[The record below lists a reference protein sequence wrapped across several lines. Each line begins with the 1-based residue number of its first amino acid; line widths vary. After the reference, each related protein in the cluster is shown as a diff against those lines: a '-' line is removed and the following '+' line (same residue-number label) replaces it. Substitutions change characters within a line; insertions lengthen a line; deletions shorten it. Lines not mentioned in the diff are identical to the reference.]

1 VTQAGAV
8 LIYGRGGD
16 LGDFK
21 QFGDDLVTR
30 SLRSKYDLGIQAF
43 RAERR
48 DAFFDALNKAKA
60 PIKEL
65 HIFSHSYGAGL
76 VVGYQDRALIDA
88 RDSMRDFYRGQRT
101 PQQVV
106 LNTEKGVLFAHDL
119 FRAPYAGLRDGLRR
133 KFAPGAF
140 IKIWGCNSG
149 VANHVYT
156 DPVGRDEEQL
166 VIEHLGYTASP
177 DYSIG
182 AEFYW
187 RALNDGR
194 LPSIAQ
200 AIASYF
206 NVPVFGATS
215 GSHIEMSARGRWLSA
230 SKISRSIIA
239 RDDIRL
245 HPDRGTYVEFK
256 PSGR

>member
-1 VTQAGAV
+1 MTQAGAV

-21 QFGDDLVTR
+21 QFGDDLITR
-30 SLRSKYDLGIQAF
+30 SLRSKYGTSIQAF

-48 DAFFDALNKAKA
+48 DAFFDALSKAKA
-60 PIKEL
+60 PISEL
-65 HIFSHSYGAGL
+65 HIFSHSFGAGL
-76 VVGYQDRALIDA
+76 VVGYHDDGIELRRKNIRNTFRRQAI
-88 RDSMRDFYRGQRT
+88 

-106 LNTEKGVLFAHDL
+106 LNTETGILFVHDL
-119 FRAPYAGLRDGLRR
+119 LRVPYSGLRDGLRR
-133 KFAPGAF
+133 KFASGAF

-149 VANHVYT
+149 MPNHVYS
-156 DPVGRDEEQL
+156 DPVERDRRQFVVEAS
-166 VIEHLGYTASP
+166 GYTASP
-177 DYSIG
+177 DYRIG

-187 RALNDGR
+187 RALNGGR

-200 AIASYF
+200 AIATYF

-215 GSHIEMSARGRWLSA
+215 GSHIEMNARGHWLSA
-230 SKISRSIIA
+230 SRIARPIVA

-245 HPDRGTYVEFK
+245 HPDRGSYVEFK

>member
-1 VTQAGAV
+1 MTQAGAM
-8 LIYGRGGD
+8 LIYGRGDD

-30 SLRSKYDLGIQAF
+30 GLRSKYGLGIQAF
-43 RAERR
+43 RADRR
-48 DAFFDALNKAKA
+48 DAFFDALSKAKA

-65 HIFSHSYGAGL
+65 HIFSHSFGAVL
-76 VVGYQDRALIDA
+76 VLGYHDEGLIDA

-106 LNTEKGVLFAHDL
+106 LNTEKGLLLVHDL

-133 KFAPGAF
+133 KFASGAF

-156 DPVGRDEEQL
+156 DPMERDRRQL
-166 VIEHLGYTASP
+166 VVDSSGYTASP
-177 DYSIG
+177 DYRVG

-187 RALNDGR
+187 LALNGGR

-200 AIASYF
+200 AIATYF

-215 GSHIEMSARGRWLSA
+215 GSHIEMNARGHWLSA
-230 SKISRSIIA
+230 SRIARPIVA

-245 HPDRGTYVEFK
+245 HPDRGSYVEFK